1 MLSGDR
7 PDISPTRVLLV
18 DDHVIV
24 RRGLRSI
31 LELEPDVTVIAE
43 ADGRADALRALNNHE
58 PDVILLDL
66 QLSRDHEAEG
76 LDLCSE
82 ILERRPG
89 SQVVI
94 LSTFLDENLLDQSL
108 RRGARAYVLKEV
120 DVVELVQI
128 IRAVARGGSAF
139 DGRSAALIRSLVT
152 RRADVG
158 DSDPGFTE
166 RESQVIGLLARGLT
180 NREIG
185 SVLFVSES
193 TAKFHV
199 HNVMRKLGVRRR
211 AEVAYAAGK
220 HGLSE
225 QPEPRRSPRSRPSLA
240 DRPG

>member
-1 MLSGDR
+1 LEAPVSSVEHV
-7 PDISPTRVLLV
+7 PDAPTQVLLV
-18 DDHVIV
+18 DDHAIV

-31 LELEPDVTVIAE
+31 LELEPDITVVAE
-43 ADGRADALRALNNHE
+43 ADGRAAALRALETVE

-66 QLSRDHEAEG
+66 KLSRDHDAEG

-82 ILERRPG
+82 ILERHAE

-94 LSTFLDENLLDQSL
+94 LSTFLDETLLDQSL

-120 DVVELVQI
+120 DVTELVRI
-128 IRAVARGGSAF
+128 IRAVSRGESGF
-139 DGRSAALIRSLVT
+139 DGRSAALVRTLV
-152 RRADVG
+152 AHDG
-158 DSDPGFTE
+158 AHDAEPEFTE
-166 RESQVIGLLARGLT
+166 RERQVIGLLAAGLT

-185 SVLFVSES
+185 AKLFVSES

-220 HGLSE
+220 RGL
-225 QPEPRRSPRSRPSLA
+225 P
-240 DRPG
+240 DRPASLGQT

>member
-1 MLSGDR
+1 MSSAKPASGE
-7 PDISPTRVLLV
+7 PTQVLLV
-18 DDHVIV
+18 DDHAIV

-31 LELEPDVTVIAE
+31 LELEPDITVVAE
-43 ADGRADALRALNNHE
+43 ADGRTAALRALDNVE

-66 QLSRDHEAEG
+66 KLSRDHDTEG

-82 ILERRPG
+82 ILERRAE

-120 DVVELVQI
+120 DVVELVRI
-128 IRAVARGGSAF
+128 IRAVSRGESGF
-139 DGRSAALIRSLVT
+139 DGRSAALVRTLV
-152 RRADVG
+152 AHDG
-158 DSDPGFTE
+158 AHDPAPEFTG
-166 RESQVIGLLARGLT
+166 REQQVLDLLAAGLT

-185 SVLFVSES
+185 RKLFVSES

-220 HGLSE
+220 RGLIS
-225 QPEPRRSPRSRPSLA
+225 A
-240 DRPG
+240 